1 MIRKADMEPARF
13 SILQPRY
20 RRIAGRL
27 GFVLFLLLLAGCSLN
42 KLATRKMADT
52 LAAGGS
58 VFSSDDDPELVKA
71 AVPFSLK
78 LMESLLEELP
88 EHEGLLL
95 AASSGFVQYAF
106 AFVEIEADEVE
117 AFDFAKASQTR
128 ARAVRL
134 YLRARDYGIR
144 GLEVRHKGLEKRLR
158 ADPRSA
164 LSSAKAADVPF
175 LYWTAA
181 SWASAIALSIDNP
194 DLLAEL
200 YLVEALID
208 RALELD
214 ESYDSGAIHSFLIA
228 YEMVRVGGEGDPVSR
243 ARHHYDRA
251 LELSEGRLA
260 SPMVT
265 YAQSVAV
272 QEQDHASF
280 RRMLERALAIDPDL
294 VPEARLLNLIM
305 QRRARWLLSQAD
317 ELFLGVPAD

>member
-1 MIRKADMEPARF
+1 METARF
-13 SILQPRY
+13 SILHLRY
-20 RRIAGRL
+20 RRTAGRL

-88 EHEGLLL
+88 KHEGLLL

-117 AFDFAKASQTR
+117 AFDFAKASQMR

-164 LSSAKAADVPF
+164 LSSAKAADVSF

-208 RALELD
+208 RALGLD

-228 YEMVRVGGEGDPVSR
+228 YEMVRVEGEGDPVSR

-272 QEQDHASF
+272 QEQDYASF
-280 RRMLERALAIDPDL
+280 RRMLDRALSIDPDL

-305 QRRARWLLSQAD
+305 QRRARWLLSRAD

>member
-1 MIRKADMEPARF
+1 METTRF
-13 SILQPRY
+13 SILHLRY
-20 RRIAGRL
+20 RRTAGRL

-88 EHEGLLL
+88 KHEGLLL

-117 AFDFAKASQTR
+117 AFDFAKASQMR

-144 GLEVRHKGLEKRLR
+144 GLEVRHKGLEKGLR

-164 LSSAKAADVPF
+164 LSSAKAADVSF

-228 YEMVRVGGEGDPVSR
+228 YEMVRAEGEGGPS
-243 ARHHYDRA
+243 
-251 LELSEGRLA
+251 
-260 SPMVT
+260 
-265 YAQSVAV
+265 QS
-272 QEQDHASF
+272 STTP
-280 RRMLERALAIDPDL
+280 L
-294 VPEARLLNLIM
+294 
-305 QRRARWLLSQAD
+305 
-317 ELFLGVPAD
+317 

>member
-1 MIRKADMEPARF
+1 METTRF
-13 SILQPRY
+13 SILHLRY
-20 RRIAGRL
+20 RRTAGRL

-88 EHEGLLL
+88 KHEGLLL

-117 AFDFAKASQTR
+117 AFDFAKASQMR

-144 GLEVRHKGLEKRLR
+144 GLEVRHKGLEKGLR

-164 LSSAKAADVPF
+164 LSSAKAADVSF

-228 YEMVRVGGEGDPVSR
+228 YEMVRAEGEGDPVSR

-272 QEQDHASF
+272 QEQDYASF
-280 RRMLERALAIDPDL
+280 RRMLDRALSIDPDL

-305 QRRARWLLSQAD
+305 QRRARWLLSRAD

>member
-1 MIRKADMEPARF
+1 METTRF
-13 SILQPRY
+13 SILHLRY
-20 RRIAGRL
+20 RRTAGRL

-88 EHEGLLL
+88 KHEGLLL

-117 AFDFAKASQTR
+117 AFDFAKASQMR

-144 GLEVRHKGLEKRLR
+144 GLEVRHKGLEKGLR

-164 LSSAKAADVPF
+164 LSSAKAADVSF

-228 YEMVRVGGEGDPVSR
+228 YEMVRVEGEGDPVSR

-272 QEQDHASF
+272 QEQDYASF
-280 RRMLERALAIDPDL
+280 RRMLDRALSIDPDL

-305 QRRARWLLSQAD
+305 QRRARWLLSRAD

>member
-1 MIRKADMEPARF
+1 MKTARF
-13 SILQPRY
+13 SILHPRH
-20 RRIAGRL
+20 RRTAGQL
-27 GFVLFLLLLAGCSLN
+27 GFVLCLLLLAGCSLS
-42 KLATRKMADT
+42 KLATKKMADT

-88 EHEGLLL
+88 NHEGLLL
-95 AASSGFVQYAF
+95 AVSSGFVQYAF

-117 AFDFAKASQTR
+117 AFDFMAASEMR
-128 ARAVRL
+128 GRAVRL
-134 YLRARDYGIR
+134 YLRARDYGLR
-144 GLEVRHKGLEKRLR
+144 GLEVRHKGLEDRLR
-158 ADPRSA
+158 AEPRAA
-164 LSSAKAADVPF
+164 LSSTKAADVPF

-200 YLVEALID
+200 HLVEALID

-214 ESYDSGAIHSFLIA
+214 ESYDRGAIHSFLIA
-228 YEMVRVGGEGDPVSR
+228 YEMVRVGEEGDPVSR

-251 LELSEGRLA
+251 LELSEGHLA

-272 QEQDHASF
+272 KEQDYASF
-280 RRMLERALAIDPDL
+280 GRMLERALAIDPDS

-317 ELFLGVPAD
+317 ELFLGAPAD

>member
-1 MIRKADMEPARF
+1 METTRF
-13 SILQPRY
+13 SILHLRY
-20 RRIAGRL
+20 RRTAGRL

-88 EHEGLLL
+88 KHEGLLL

-117 AFDFAKASQTR
+117 AFDFAKASQMR

-144 GLEVRHKGLEKRLR
+144 GLEVRHKGLENRLR

-164 LSSAKAADVPF
+164 LSSAKAADVSF

-208 RALELD
+208 RALGLD

-228 YEMVRVGGEGDPVSR
+228 YEMVRVEGEGDPVSR

-272 QEQDHASF
+272 QEQDYASF
-280 RRMLERALAIDPDL
+280 RRMLDRALSIDPDL

-305 QRRARWLLSQAD
+305 QRRARWLLSRAD